1 MEQRA
6 LRDSLMSMVSG
17 GMKVETL
24 PVCVWIRRMNYSE
37 AASDFVNRARDG
49 AAAGKSRSLTRKH
62 LELIKRTNLL
72 TRPFGAVRSL
82 CVQEARRSR

>member
-37 AASDFVNRARDG
+37 TVREFVNGARDG
-49 AAAGKSRSLTRKH
+49 AGAGKSRSLD
-62 LELIKRTNLL
+62 
-72 TRPFGAVRSL
+72 
-82 CVQEARRSR
+82 